1 MAPSD
6 RLLAVV
12 EGWSR
17 TTSVPGSAVVA
28 RLEIVTESGA
38 ALFVKLHA
46 HQVERLGQI
55 FALDDAVQAANNASV
70 NGGGG
75 CGDCGA

>member
-1 MAPSD
+1 MK

-38 ALFVKLHA
+38 AVFVKLSRA
-46 HQVERLGQI
+46 QVERLGHM
-55 FALDDAVQAANNASV
+55 FALDDSVQAAHNASV
-70 NGGGG
+70 NGGGHAN
-75 CGDCGA
+75 D